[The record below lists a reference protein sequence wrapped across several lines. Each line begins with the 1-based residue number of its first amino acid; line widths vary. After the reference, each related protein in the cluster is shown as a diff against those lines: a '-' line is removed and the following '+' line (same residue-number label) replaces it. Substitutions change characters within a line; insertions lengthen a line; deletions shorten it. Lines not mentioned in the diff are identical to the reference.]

1 MALPT
6 TTAMMTNEE
15 VVATATEASK
25 LVLMNSTTT
34 SQDEDDSDDLD
45 VNVDKK
51 KKYLKLKVAAAV
63 SAAAAAAA
71 AASILVMGGTTLFSS
86 VEINTLRTSTTS
98 NTAEGTTSTST
109 TTNVD
114 GCCNVATGS
123 FDQGSLQDCYTTDCG
138 FLDSGCADEIYC
150 WSNKRF
156 NSDGDSEGCE
166 PQGDFSTVD
175 PGDIYENYCGN
186 PCGTFASHTC

>member
-51 KKYLKLKVAAAV
+51 KKYFRLKVAAAAAV
-63 SAAAAAAA
+63 SAAAAAAT
-71 AASILVMGGTTLFSS
+71 ASILVMGGTTLFSS

-98 NTAEGTTSTST
+98 NTAEGTTST